1 MDKLTDILTALNQYI
16 KQYHWLAKGYDNH
29 ILADKLGE
37 NLTESIDRLKELHLG
52 SGGSEDIALAE
63 KSLAGAVDTLRA
75 TIKEP
80 ANTTD
85 MVLENIGYLIIAFL
99 TAAKDVKQSYE
110 GTIFAGGINN
120 AIDDISEQLIRNA
133 YLLGIQLEKGK

>member
-1 MDKLTDILTALNQYI
+1 MNRLTDILTAMNQYI

-29 ILADKLGE
+29 ILADRLGE

-52 SGGSEDIALAE
+52 SGGSEDIAFAE
-63 KSLAGAVDTLRA
+63 KSLSGAVDTLRA
-75 TIKEP
+75 IIKEP

-85 MVLENIGYLIIAFL
+85 MVLENIGAMIVSFL
-99 TAAKDVKQSYE
+99 TNAEGIKKSYE
-110 GTIFAGGINN
+110 GTIFSGGINN